1 MSEYLFLPR
10 LPLAFSQL
18 AMFGALLALGLLAGE
33 AARRYFSLPRIT
45 GYVLAGVALGPEAIG
60 LLDSNALYDM
70 RLIVDLSIG
79 LVVFELGFRLNFDW
93 LRRNQWLFAT
103 ALAESVLCFW
113 AIYGALAYFDFR
125 PLLAATA
132 AAIGTATSPAVVMLV
147 AQDLRAEGQITERML
162 LFTAV
167 NTVFAYVVLTLL
179 LPFLHIEHAATLQ
192 TALLHPIYV
201 LAGSAAAGYAACRVL
216 LALAG
221 WLGKR
226 AGHQLVLLIAM
237 VVLTIGVAHSLKLS
251 VPVALVTFGML
262 SRNLDRNHAL
272 LPVHFGEVGQLFFV
286 ILFVITG
293 ASLEFQALGI
303 AAAGAVA
310 AFVVL
315 RFLGKALAILLFGHL
330 SGVRPGGAGLLA
342 IALLPMSG
350 LAVVMVRDTV
360 SLYPSFGRELAAV
373 VLSAVV
379 VLELFGPLATQFALR
394 RAGEAHPESDPS
406 G

>member
-33 AARRYFSLPRIT
+33 AARRYFALPRIT
-45 GYVLAGVALGPEAIG
+45 GYVLAGVLLGPEASG
-60 LLDSNALYDM
+60 LLDSNALFDL
-70 RLIVDLSIG
+70 RLVVDLSIG

-93 LRRNQWLFAT
+93 LRRNRWLFVT
-103 ALAESVLCFW
+103 AIAESVLCFG
-113 AIYGALAYFDFR
+113 AIYGTLIYFEFR
-125 PLLAATA
+125 PLLAAAA
-132 AAIGTATSPAVVMLV
+132 AAIGAATSPPVVMLL
-147 AQDLRAEGQITERML
+147 AQELRAEGQVTERML
-162 LFTAV
+162 LFTTV
-167 NTVFAYVVLTLL
+167 NTVFAYVMLTLL
-179 LPFLHIEHAATLQ
+179 LPFRHMERAAEWEP
-192 TALLHPIYV
+192 ALLYPVYV
-201 LAGSAAAGYAACRVL
+201 LAGSALAGCAACAAL
-216 LALAG
+216 LALAR

-226 AGHQLVLLIAM
+226 ADRQLLLIIAM

-251 VPVALVTFGML
+251 VPLALVTLGML
-262 SRNLDRNHAL
+262 ARNLDRRHAL
-272 LPVHFGEVGQLFFV
+272 LPVRFGEVGQLFFV
-286 ILFVITG
+286 ILFVLTG
-293 ASLEFQALGI
+293 ASLEFGALGI

-310 AFVVL
+310 AFIVM
-315 RFLGKALAILLFGHL
+315 RFLGKALALLLFGHL
-330 SGVRPGGAGLLA
+330 SGIRPGGAGLLA

-379 VLELFGPLATQFALR
+379 VLELLGPLATQFALR
-394 RAGEAHPESDPS
+394 RAGEAHPD

>member
-1 MSEYLFLPR
+1 VSEYLFLPR

-18 AMFGALLALGLLAGE
+18 AMIGALIVAGLLAGE
-33 AARRYFSLPRIT
+33 AARRYFALPRIT
-45 GYVLAGVALGPEAIG
+45 GYVLAGVLLGPQASG
-60 LLDSNALYDM
+60 LLNSDALYDL
-70 RLIVDLSIG
+70 RLVVDLSIG
-79 LVVFELGFRLNFDW
+79 LVVFELGFRLSFGW
-93 LRRNQWLFAT
+93 LDRNRWLFVT
-103 ALAESVLCFW
+103 AIAESVLCFC
-113 AIYGALAYFDFR
+113 AIYGALVYFDFH

-132 AAIGTATSPAVVMLV
+132 AAIGAATSPPVVMLV
-147 AQDLRAEGQITERML
+147 AQELRAEGQITERML

-167 NTVFAYVVLTLL
+167 NTVFAFVMLTLL
-179 LPFLHIEHAATLQ
+179 LPFRHIERTSDWEPAVLY
-192 TALLHPIYV
+192 PIYV
-201 LAGSAAAGYAACRVL
+201 LAGSALAGYVACRVL
-216 LALAG
+216 LALAR

-226 AGHQLVLLIAM
+226 EGRQLVLLIAM
-237 VVLTIGVAHSLKLS
+237 VVLTIGIAHSLKLS
-251 VPVALVTFGML
+251 VPLALVTFGML
-262 SRNLDRNHAL
+262 ARNLDRAHVL
-272 LPVHFGEVGQLFFV
+272 LPVRFGEVGQIFFV

-293 ASLEFQALGI
+293 ASLEFQAFGI

-315 RFLGKALAILLFGHL
+315 RFLGKALALLLFGHL
-330 SGVRPGGAGLLA
+330 SGIRPGGAGLLA

-379 VLELFGPLATQFALR
+379 VLELLGPLATQFALR

>member
-1 MSEYLFLPR
+1 MSEYLFLPQ

-18 AMFGALLALGLLAGE
+18 AMFGALIALGLLAGE
-33 AARRYFSLPRIT
+33 AARRYLALPRVT
-45 GYVLAGVALGPEAIG
+45 GYVLAGVVLGPEVIG
-60 LLDSNALYDM
+60 LLDSNALYDL
-70 RLIVDLSIG
+70 RLAVDLSIG

-93 LRRNQWLFAT
+93 LRRNRWLFAT
-103 ALAESVLCFW
+103 AIAESVLCFW
-113 AIYGALAYFDFR
+113 AIYGALSYFAFR

-147 AQDLRAEGQITERML
+147 AQELRAEGQVTERML

-179 LPFLHIEHAATLQ
+179 LPFLHIEQAATWQ

-201 LAGSAAAGYAACRVL
+201 LAGSAVGGYIACRTL

-226 AGHQLVLLIAM
+226 AERQLVLLIAM
-237 VVLTIGVAHSLKLS
+237 VVMTIGVAHSLKLS

-262 SRNLDRNHAL
+262 SRNLDRQHVL
-272 LPVHFGEVGQLFFV
+272 LPVRFSEIGQLFFV

-293 ASLEFQALGI
+293 ASLEFGALGV
-303 AAAGAVA
+303 AAAGGVA

-315 RFLGKALAILLFGHL
+315 RFLGKALALLLFGRL
-330 SGVRPGGAGLLA
+330 SGIPPGGAGLLA

-360 SLYPSFGRELAAV
+360 SLYPSFGRELAAI

-394 RAGEAHPESDPS
+394 RAGEAHPESPTR

>member
-1 MSEYLFLPR
+1 MSEYLFLPQ

-18 AMFGALLALGLLAGE
+18 AMFGALIAFGLLAGE
-33 AARRYFSLPRIT
+33 AARRYLALPRVT
-45 GYVLAGVALGPEAIG
+45 GYVLAGVVLGPEVIG
-60 LLDSNALYDM
+60 LLDSNALYDL
-70 RLIVDLSIG
+70 RLAVDLSIG

-93 LRRNQWLFAT
+93 LRRNRWLFAT
-103 ALAESVLCFW
+103 AIAESVLCFW
-113 AIYGALAYFDFR
+113 AIYGALSYFAFR

-147 AQDLRAEGQITERML
+147 AQELRAEGQVTERML

-179 LPFLHIEHAATLQ
+179 LPFLHIEQAATWQ

-201 LAGSAAAGYAACRVL
+201 LAGSAVGGYVACRTL

-226 AGHQLVLLIAM
+226 AERQLVLLIAM
-237 VVLTIGVAHSLKLS
+237 VVMTIGVAHSLKLS

-262 SRNLDRNHAL
+262 SRNLDRQHVL
-272 LPVHFGEVGQLFFV
+272 LPVRFSEIGQLFFV

-293 ASLEFQALGI
+293 ASLEFGALGV
-303 AAAGAVA
+303 AAAGGVA

-315 RFLGKALAILLFGHL
+315 RFLGKALALLLFGRL
-330 SGVRPGGAGLLA
+330 SGIPPGGAGLLA

-360 SLYPSFGRELAAV
+360 SLYPSFGRELAAI

-394 RAGEAHPESDPS
+394 RAGEAHPESPTR

>member
-18 AMFGALLALGLLAGE
+18 ATFGALLAFGLLAGE
-33 AARRYFSLPRIT
+33 AARRYASLPRIT
-45 GYVLAGVALGPEAIG
+45 GYVLAGVALGPEASG
-60 LLDSNALYDM
+60 LLDSNALFDL

-93 LRRNQWLFAT
+93 LRRNRWLFAT
-103 ALAESVLCFW
+103 AVAESVLCFW
-113 AIYGALAYFDFR
+113 AIYGVLAYFGFR

-179 LPFLHIEHAATLQ
+179 LPFLHIDQEANWQ
-192 TALLHPIYV
+192 TALVHPIYV
-201 LAGSAAAGYAACRVL
+201 LVGSMALGYVASVAL
-216 LALAG
+216 LELAR

-226 AGHQLVLLIAM
+226 EERQLVLLIAM
-237 VVLTIGVAHSLKLS
+237 VVLTIGIAHSLKLS
-251 VPVALVTFGML
+251 VPLALVSLGML
-262 SRNLDRNHAL
+262 ARNFDRRHAL
-272 LPVHFGEVGQLFFV
+272 LPVRFGNVGQLFFV
-286 ILFVITG
+286 ILFVLTG
-293 ASLEFQALGI
+293 ASLEFHALGV
-303 AAAGAVA
+303 AAVGVVA
-310 AFVVL
+310 AFIVL
-315 RFLGKALAILLFGHL
+315 RFLGKALALLMFGGL
-330 SGVRPGGAGLLA
+330 SGIRPGGAGLLA

-379 VLELFGPLATQFALR
+379 VLELLGPLATQFALR
-394 RAGEAHPESDPS
+394 RAGEAHPD